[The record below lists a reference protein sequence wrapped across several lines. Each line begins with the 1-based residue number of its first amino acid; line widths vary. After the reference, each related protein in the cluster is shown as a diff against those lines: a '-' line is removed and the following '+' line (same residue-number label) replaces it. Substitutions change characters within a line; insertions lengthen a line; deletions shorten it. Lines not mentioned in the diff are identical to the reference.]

1 MGLFSGKKKIY
12 VSSVVYPLGEDE
24 GPKKRDFLKYTV
36 LNAQMQGQPIADS
49 ITQGYLKG
57 QGMALRNCFQYARE
71 KYTEGVPVSSAK
83 YLEEPNRD
91 ELTAVLSPLMPG
103 WTIEVLTLVTGTA
116 DHEWWAEQYLAQE
129 FGYDRTEQRFERPPS
144 GVDADAAIAYDLEP
158 NGTIRILLM
167 SAGGATK
174 VIDFRPGNGYKA
186 MENFVHCAYRG
197 VQVFDSGIVTE
208 VRPKNPGEVDSVS
221 VDITEVVRAGETQT
235 TTIRTTVDVD
245 ETGPNTTVKT
255 SKLVEV
261 VTRPQYFLYRLGAGA
276 YPVIDAWVSGGDLV
290 APYYPAIP
298 LRRDNKDMR
307 RAELKDTEL
316 YKTSQKLLKR
326 LGFEINDLAED
337 LNSNAGVKDV
347 DYAYVVFGVSLNT
360 KSQEGRR
367 YLFNFFQYLRGITSP
382 NTTKSSFAGW
392 ASRFNAGQ
400 TKSPPQ
406 INMIEIYS
414 AKDRAN
420 NYDVKIQWDYIDTQI
435 KSGVIFEGAGVGD
448 CDVQMGGT
456 RTEFSFLNLD
466 IKLDNSKLYV
476 RRQLDADT
484 YEELEIAG
492 LVYDNYIYKGK
503 SVSVSAWDMFSDPDE
518 QGFIVPLNQQIVRQ
532 MGLRDVTDLSYQCC
546 HMVLNCYKVVKQKWY
561 QTGIFKVILMIIAI
575 VLMWFFPPAGV
586 AMIAA
591 VIGTYIVVTAIIL
604 KLIAMLIYMLI
615 MMIIAN
621 LLMAVA
627 TKLFGAQWGALIA
640 VVAMVFVGGAVN
652 SVGNAGAATAT
663 AGITAAQ
670 VMQITTA
677 VLDGI
682 GQAMNARAA
691 DIYKDIGKLQAD
703 YEKKF
708 NELEEMTEKMLG
720 TNTDLL
726 DIQGMTDATYQM
738 HFERMDV
745 FLSRTLITGND
756 VCDITL
762 DQIGGFV
769 DLGLQLPTIG

>member
-1 MGLFSGKKKIY
+1 MGLFSSKKKIY

-36 LNAQMQGQPIADS
+36 LNARMQGQPIADS

-83 YLEEPNRD
+83 YLEEPNQD
-91 ELTAVLSPLMPG
+91 ELIAVLSPLMPG
-103 WTIEVLTLVTGTA
+103 WTIKVLTLITGTA

-167 SAGGATK
+167 SAGGAIK

-186 MENFVHCAYRG
+186 MENFVHCVYRG
-197 VQVFDSGIVTE
+197 VQMFDSGTVTE
-208 VRPKNPGEVDSVS
+208 VRPKNPGEMDSVS

-245 ETGPNTTVKT
+245 KTGPNATVKT

-261 VTRPQYFLYRLGAGA
+261 VTRPQYFLYRLGAGT

-290 APYYPAIP
+290 SPYYPAIP

-307 RAELKDTEL
+307 RAELKNTEL

-326 LGFEINDLAED
+326 LGFEINDLAKN

-367 YLFNFFQYLRGITSP
+367 YLFKFFQYLRGITSP
-382 NTTKSSFAGW
+382 GTTKSSFAGW
-392 ASRFNAGQ
+392 ASRFNSGK
-400 TKSPPQ
+400 TNSPPQ

-435 KSGVIFEGAGVGD
+435 KSGVIFEGAGIGD
-448 CDVQMGGT
+448 CDVQIGGT
-456 RTEFSFLNLD
+456 RTEFSFLHLNV
-466 IKLDNSKLYV
+466 KLDNSKLYA

-503 SVSVSAWDMFSDPDE
+503 SVNVSAWDMFSDPDE

-546 HMVLNCYKVVKQKWY
+546 HMVLNCYKVVKKKWY
-561 QTGIFKVILMIIAI
+561 QSGIFKVMLMVVAI
-575 VLMWFFPPAGV
+575 VVTVFFPPAGV
-586 AMIAA
+586 AAMATMIATAIGVSILIATIIAA
-591 VIGTYIVVTAIIL
+591 VIYMLAAMIIMNIIM
-604 KLIAMLIYMLI
+604 KVSTKVFGDTWGAVIAVIAMFVAGNWNSLSTINTQSLT
-615 MMIIAN
+615 
-621 LLMAVA
+621 AVQV
-627 TKLFGAQWGALIA
+627 L
-640 VVAMVFVGGAVN
+640 
-652 SVGNAGAATAT
+652 NA
-663 AGITAAQ
+663 
-670 VMQITTA
+670 TTA
-677 VLDGI
+677 VL
-682 GQAMNARAA
+682 QAYGNYVQQKTL

-738 HFERMDV
+738 RFERMDT
-745 FLSRTLITGND
+745 FLTRTLITGND